1 VIHQIQNYACAII
14 QLHACFRIAKYY
26 NISLDW
32 LDSLGR
38 KVHIRLK
45 RQARYGGRFRG
56 KRKEI
61 RILSERER
69 ENFFDAVNALK
80 KDRVSDKQI

>member
-1 VIHQIQNYACAII
+1 LEATITIH
-14 QLHACFRIAKYY
+14 
-26 NISLDW
+26 
-32 LDSLGR
+32 
-38 KVHIRLK
+38 
-45 RQARYGGRFRG
+45 GGRFRG

-80 KDRVSDKQI
+80 KDRVSDKRSMLLRVLFLYA

>member
-1 VIHQIQNYACAII
+1 MTDN
-14 QLHACFRIAKYY
+14 KYSFFF
-26 NISLDW
+26 IDW

-45 RQARYGGRFRG
+45 RQARHGGRFRR

-61 RILSERER
+61 RTLSERER
-69 ENFFDAVNALK
+69 ENFFDAVNAL
-80 KDRVSDKQI
+80 